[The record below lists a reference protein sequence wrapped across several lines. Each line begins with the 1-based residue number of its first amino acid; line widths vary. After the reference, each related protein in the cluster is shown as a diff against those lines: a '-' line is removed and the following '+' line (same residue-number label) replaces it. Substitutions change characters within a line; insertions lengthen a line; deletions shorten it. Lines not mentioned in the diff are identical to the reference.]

1 MNGIYLELS
10 FEQAQEI
17 VQNVLMEDF
26 SNLCEEIAALED
38 RGDLED
44 FEIQD
49 LEDSKR
55 FRKAMKRMLRYYLPR
70 TEADEYIESVEE
82 MNS

>member
-17 VQNVLMEDF
+17 VQTLLMQDF
-26 SNLCEEIAALED
+26 ANISEEIALLED
-38 RGDLED
+38 REDLMA
-44 FEIQD
+44 FELED
-49 LEDSKR
+49 LEDSKAI
-55 FRKAMKRMLRYYLPR
+55 RKAMKRMLRYYLPR
-70 TEADEYIESVEE
+70 VEADEYIEEIKE